1 MHRTKENH
9 IFLMSKQR
17 NILYLLNKEK
27 SYPDPVWVNALNSGE
42 PHIPDEQAKEYTVST
57 E

>member
-1 MHRTKENH
+1 MHPTKENH

-27 SYPDPVWVNALNSGE
+27 SYPDPVWVNASNSGE